1 MNNAVPFAPPLSE
14 AEIEELDEFLMSDHV
29 PDSAMDVSMMDGF
42 ITALVSGPNLVMP
55 NTMLNWI
62 WDADNGREIPQFSDA
77 LEYRRIVG
85 LILRH
90 WNDINDTLN
99 ASPNDYE
106 PLIMESRWEGRT
118 VPVIDEWC
126 AGYHKGLS
134 IDAAGW
140 VPLLA
145 EHPEWFTAIT
155 LYGTE
160 NGWDQLKA
168 RKDSLDQHEAF
179 ANSLADS
186 ARRIHEYWMEDRK
199 LKMARG
205 EMPVAI
211 GPTGRREPLK
221 RPPKVGRN
229 EPCPCGSGKKYKR
242 CHGLLDMN
250 EFEGSTQSSAA
261 TFSSLSED
269 DEPPLIVSPLSQRI
283 ERDATAVDL
292 EIYGDSK
299 GGWLLE
305 IVDEF
310 GNSTVW
316 DESFATDAAAFAEA
330 LNVIDSE
337 GISSVIGSPAST
349 ITRH

>member
-1 MNNAVPFAPPLSE
+1 M
-14 AEIEELDEFLMSDHV
+14 
-29 PDSAMDVSMMDGF
+29 
-42 ITALVSGPNLVMP
+42 
-55 NTMLNWI
+55 
-62 WDADNGREIPQFSDA
+62 
-77 LEYRRIVG
+77 
-85 LILRH
+85 
-90 WNDINDTLN
+90 
-99 ASPNDYE
+99 
-106 PLIMESRWEGRT
+106 
-118 VPVIDEWC
+118 
-126 AGYHKGLS
+126 
-134 IDAAGW
+134 
-140 VPLLA
+140 
-145 EHPEWFTAIT
+145 

-160 NGWDQLKA
+160 SGWDQLKA

-186 ARRIHEYWMEDRK
+186 ARQIHEYWMEDRK

-261 TFSSLSED
+261 TFSSLSEG

-305 IVDEF
+305 VVDEF

-349 ITRH
+349 VTRH